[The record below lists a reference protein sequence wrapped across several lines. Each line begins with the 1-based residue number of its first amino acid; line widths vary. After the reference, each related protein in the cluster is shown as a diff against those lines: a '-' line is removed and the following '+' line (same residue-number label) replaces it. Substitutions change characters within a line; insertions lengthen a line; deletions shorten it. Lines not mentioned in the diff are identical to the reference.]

1 MVISLDR
8 YRKLNYLFDLRD
20 KSASCGNAV
29 LYLAEMRAARKEM
42 GITVKEV
49 RGHYSMK
56 INKIIDKLPE
66 HLKEIPF

>member
-20 KSASCGNAV
+20 RSVGRRDAV

-49 RGHYSMK
+49 RSHYSMK
-56 INKIIDKLPE
+56 VNKLIDKLPE
-66 HLKEIPF
+66 YLKEIPF